1 MSDYT
6 IDQLRMLLTLQDLDS
21 RIDAAQAA
29 LQRATEGVSLR
40 PLRDAVASAQT
51 ASDQLGDQ
59 LATMRRDLRY
69 QEQEAEALRDE
80 IDAQEKRLYGGAVR
94 NPKEAA
100 QMQQHVASLRRRLT
114 ELDNRAV
121 EMMLAVEEFEPQV
134 TEAIAN
140 LTTCE
145 ADLALAEQSV
155 AEEVAKLNRELPELI
170 AERDAVAG
178 RVPPALLKEY
188 RTLRVR
194 RAGIAVAALVDGRC
208 SRCRMT
214 IPYIM
219 TREIRGGMLRTCDTC
234 GRIVVEPE

>member
-6 IDQLRMLLTLQDLDS
+6 TDQLRMLLTLQDLDS
-21 RIDAAQAA
+21 RIDAGQAA
-29 LQRATEGVSLR
+29 LHRATEGASLR
-40 PLRDAVASAQT
+40 PLQDASANARA
-51 ASDQLGDQ
+51 ASDRLEDQ
-59 LATMRRDLRY
+59 LAAMRRDLRY
-69 QEQEAEALRDE
+69 QEQEAQALRE
-80 IDAQEKRLYGGAVR
+80 GIEAQEKRLYGGAVR

-100 QMQQHVASLRRRLT
+100 QMQQHVASLRRRST
-114 ELDNRAV
+114 ELDDRAV

-134 TEAIAN
+134 TEAIAD

-145 ADLALAEQSV
+145 ADLALAEQAV
-155 AEEVAKLNRELPELI
+155 AEEIDKLNRELPELT

-178 RVPPALLKEY
+178 HVPPALLKEY
-188 RTLRVR
+188 RTLRAR

-219 TREIRGGMLRTCDTC
+219 AREIRSGMLRTCDTC